1 MAKTTDGRYIGSWV
15 CRAASDAALSSWR
28 VDHLEV
34 ITEIFVIP
42 ERSID
47 AMALAT
53 WP

>member
-1 MAKTTDGRYIGSWV
+1 MAKTTDGRYNGSRV
-15 CRAASDAALSSWR
+15 CRAAPGAAPGSSAR
-28 VDHLEV
+28 HLEV
-34 ITEIFVIP
+34 ITEIFVMP